1 MVERLEFSIE
11 YIENGLD
18 TLGLSSLNYEFVEEQ
33 LAEYKETN
41 TLSAWK
47 DENFRKLSRRITDIL
62 GVRMRV
68 ENSVV
73 TAIDNDELTDML
85 NRIVSQVIDAP
96 TEQITIAL
104 SQCLMK
110 DMSIQQNELEVREKI
125 YLNWI
130 QSVTGRSFKG

>member
-1 MVERLEFSIE
+1 
-11 YIENGLD
+11 
-18 TLGLSSLNYEFVEEQ
+18 
-33 LAEYKETN
+33 
-41 TLSAWK
+41 
-47 DENFRKLSRRITDIL
+47 
-62 GVRMRV
+62 MRV

-85 NRIVSQVIDAP
+85 NRLVSQVIDAP